1 MYKLLDYDITEYKL
15 LENKLNELSKDG
27 VNPVSLGRISKFNN
41 NGKHYYYHVDLLDK
55 KPTTPKRKAIN
66 DMINEYERNLFDYR
80 GKIGKLMVFTSENK
94 RNIPKNRQDSINA
107 YLSTRK
113 FNTISYLS
121 ICLFV
126 MFIISSFIIKYDSL
140 SNYLTNGSILFHY
153 FPIFI
158 LFTIFIRCLF
168 KVVVACKKQW
178 NKHIKILF
186 YIFSMITCLVLLLAC
201 TLDITERKEIKIDQS
216 ILTLQAFDKETNYNY
231 PTYKA
236 LSSIVVDC
244 NSYFEEN
251 NAGDVLYSKDYSFY
265 KENNASKYFKQYIN
279 DYSDLKYQKID
290 DNTYLYKLDKYYD
303 TLLYKYNNHF
313 YYISTNFDLTNNY
326 QKIIEF
332 YK

>member
-1 MYKLLDYDITEYKL
+1 MYKLLDYDVIEYKL
-15 LENKLNELSKDG
+15 LENKLNELSKTG
-27 VNPVSLGRISKFNN
+27 VNPVSLGKISKFKNN
-41 NGKHYYYHVDLLDK
+41 NKHYFYHVDILDK

-80 GKIGKLMVFTSENK
+80 GKIGKLMIFTSESK
-94 RNIPKNRQDSINA
+94 RSIPKNRQNSIDE

-113 FNTISYLS
+113 FSTISYLS

-153 FPIFI
+153 FPVFI

-168 KVVVACKKQW
+168 KVIVACQKQW
-178 NKHIKILF
+178 HKIVKSLF
-186 YIFSMITCLVLLLAC
+186 YISSILTCLVLLFAC
-201 TLDITERKEIKIDQS
+201 ILDISERKELSLNQS
-216 ILTLQAFDKETNYNY
+216 ILTLNAFDKESNNNY
-231 PTYKA
+231 PTYKS

-244 NSYFEEN
+244 NSYYEEN
-251 NAGDVLYSKDYSFY
+251 NNGDVLYSKDYNFS
-265 KENNASKYFKQYIN
+265 KESNASKYFKQYIT

-290 DNTYLYKLDKYYD
+290 NNIYLYKLDKYYD
-303 TLLYKYNNHF
+303 TLLYKNNNHF

-326 QKIIEF
+326 QKIIDF